1 MGATLGL
8 IMTAKVLFLASPDN
22 VGITQVVVMD
32 GVMNAISTAHTF
44 VRLRVANEGTSLE
57 ELKDIVS

>member
-1 MGATLGL
+1 
-8 IMTAKVLFLASPDN
+8 MTAKVLFLASPDN